1 MIFGIKEEDFHGI
14 ERVRTGLQRVIQKQH
29 LQVSFC
35 RIQIVKQVLSITK
48 MAYCGLVGVVGAL
61 ESFADEEL
69 GVLGHEVLLLG

>member
-1 MIFGIKEEDFHGI
+1 MVLGIKEEDFHGV

-29 LQVSFC
+29 LQVPLC
-35 RIQIVKQVLSITK
+35 CIQVVKQVLRITK
-48 MAYCGLVGVVGAL
+48 ITYCGLVGVVSAL